1 MLEEE
6 EEEKAEADEEEEA
19 RRGGKEDLVPF
30 GGGISAE
37 GVPLK
42 HGKER

>member
-1 MLEEE
+1 MSEN
-6 EEEKAEADEEEEA
+6 EEEA
-19 RRGGKEDLVPF
+19 RGGGREDLVPF